1 MNSSV
6 WAVWAAQ
13 AVRKR
18 KWILVFL
25 SNFWGWFFQLFM
37 GKKNLNFL
45 KKYFNNRTKK
55 LQKKS
60 FYIFVWIFFCPNKV
74 EKIGYHSRFNPKC
87 NGERGYTD
95 SLYITL
101 GVVVAYDSR
110 QTCGQFQY
118 YAEPCAQM
126 KSETF
131 FSFPL

>member
-1 MNSSV
+1 
-6 WAVWAAQ
+6 
-13 AVRKR
+13 
-18 KWILVFL
+18 
-25 SNFWGWFFQLFM
+25 M
-37 GKKNLNFL
+37 GRKNLKFL
-45 KKYFNNRTKK
+45 RKYFSNRTKK
-55 LQKKS
+55 HKKA
-60 FYIFVWIFFCPNKV
+60 FINFCLEFFCRHKV

-131 FSFPL
+131 FSFPLQEMYEAVRQ